1 MRAGLIEAVADAC
14 PTAMINLISNPV
26 NSLVPMARE
35 VLKAKGVYDPRKLTG
50 VTLLDIIRANTFVAG
65 EQAPLLSLHMHT
77 ITYSFCT
84 TFHRNEGLGPDI
96 YTCARDWWPF
106 WPNHT
111 TASITDDSIS
121 HVHGNRG
128 RVTY

>member
-1 MRAGLIEAVADAC
+1 MRMRAGLIEAVADAC

-65 EQAPLLSLHMHT
+65 AAGSPPESPYAHDHLLLLHDAPQK
-77 ITYSFCT
+77 
-84 TFHRNEGLGPDI
+84 
-96 YTCARDWWPF
+96 
-106 WPNHT
+106 
-111 TASITDDSIS
+111 
-121 HVHGNRG
+121 
-128 RVTY
+128 